1 MPPSFLSLI
10 WQRWYPDNT
19 AESRVESTFR
29 SKATTARQLSQ
40 RTTSGTEKFFGIFH
54 TIRVHKFLQITTEV
68 FVHHIAQIGLVCF
81 KQCTQFLQRKR
92 GVKKYLTYLK
102 LVQYTFLY
110 ILQST
115 LRMSVSF
122 PANSS
127 FHCRSAALKSKVFC
141 RSEVAVVRLRLRNRY
156 SICFMLFSFNYT
168 ASKTRYIPYIKRS

>member
-1 MPPSFLSLI
+1 MMPPSFLGLI

-68 FVHHIAQIGLVCF
+68 FVHYIAQIGLVCF

-92 GVKKYLTYLK
+92 NVKKYLTYLK
-102 LVQYTFLY
+102 LVQYSFIYYNPPCECLFPFRQTPLS
-110 ILQST
+110 IAARQPWKAKS
-115 LRMSVSF
+115 SV
-122 PANSS
+122 A
-127 FHCRSAALKSKVFC
+127 RK
-141 RSEVAVVRLRLRNRY
+141 
-156 SICFMLFSFNYT
+156 
-168 ASKTRYIPYIKRS
+168 

>member
-29 SKATTARQLSQ
+29 SKTTTARQLSQ

-102 LVQYTFLY
+102 LVQYTFIY
-110 ILQST
+110 ITIHLANVCFLSGKLLFPLPLDSLEKQS
-115 LRMSVSF
+115 LLSLG
-122 PANSS
+122 SS
-127 FHCRSAALKSKVFC
+127 GRAFTSQK
-141 RSEVAVVRLRLRNRY
+141 
-156 SICFMLFSFNYT
+156 
-168 ASKTRYIPYIKRS
+168 

>member
-102 LVQYTFLY
+102 LVQYTFIY
-110 ILQST
+110 ITIHLANVCFLSGKLLFPLPLGSLEKQS
-115 LRMSVSF
+115 
-122 PANSS
+122 
-127 FHCRSAALKSKVFC
+127 
-141 RSEVAVVRLRLRNRY
+141 
-156 SICFMLFSFNYT
+156 FMLFSFNYT
-168 ASKTRYIPYIKRS
+168 VSKTRYIPYIKRS